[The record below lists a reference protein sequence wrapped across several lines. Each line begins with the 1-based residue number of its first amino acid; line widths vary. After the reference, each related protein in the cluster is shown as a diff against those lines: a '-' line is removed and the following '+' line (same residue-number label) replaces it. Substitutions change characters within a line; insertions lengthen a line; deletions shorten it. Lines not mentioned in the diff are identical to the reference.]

1 MELVARSKP
10 LEARHFGYGVLQ
22 HVVAKRWREFSSDEK
37 TQLAKMCYEKL
48 SEISSSSD
56 DGTPGLPQTAEPFVL
71 KSKVAS
77 LMAQVVRQ
85 QGADV
90 WIALV
95 PDLALGAASE
105 NPALAEV
112 SCLTTRYVAEDV
124 AVHNEDIIGGRM
136 KELLFGLTSTLP
148 QTLPAL
154 YRSLEVRMRQSSS
167 RLFFSRLDFFFSVR
181 SRPSARPR
189 VAYDETT
196 FKDQPSEHP
205 SCGLLFNSLAEATR
219 ARGRESGRVSLSAT
233 LRSALDVFFFQ
244 PHSVVFFQSDSGCR
258 VPTTDAFFPT
268 TTDPLRRGH
277 ALRRGRQRRGRQG
290 ALRRGLRG
298 AGRRRDVRRVGAAG
312 AAVSLRSPGRVRP
325 LSERGGVPR
334 AGVRGFKARR
344 AQAARRRG
352 EQRAERDSR

>member
-1 MELVARSKP
+1 
-10 LEARHFGYGVLQ
+10 
-22 HVVAKRWREFSSDEK
+22 
-37 TQLAKMCYEKL
+37 
-48 SEISSSSD
+48 
-56 DGTPGLPQTAEPFVL
+56 
-71 KSKVAS
+71 
-77 LMAQVVRQ
+77 MAQVVRQ

-154 YRSLEVRMRQSSS
+154 YRSLEVRMRQSLS
-167 RLFFSRLDFFFSVR
+167 RLFFSHTDFFFSVR
-181 SRPSARPR
+181 SRLTARPR

-219 ARGRESGRVSLSAT
+219 ARGRESGRVSL
-233 LRSALDVFFFQ
+233 
-244 PHSVVFFQSDSGCR
+244 
-258 VPTTDAFFPT
+258 
-268 TTDPLRRGH
+268 
-277 ALRRGRQRRGRQG
+277 
-290 ALRRGLRG
+290 
-298 AGRRRDVRRVGAAG
+298 
-312 AAVSLRSPGRVRP
+312 
-325 LSERGGVPR
+325 
-334 AGVRGFKARR
+334 
-344 AQAARRRG
+344 
-352 EQRAERDSR
+352 

>member
-1 MELVARSKP
+1 MT
-10 LEARHFGYGVLQ
+10 
-22 HVVAKRWREFSSDEK
+22 HVVSKRWREFSDDEK

-48 SEISSSSD
+48 GEISSVENSNAAGSD
-56 DGTPGLPQTAEPFVL
+56 DGTPRVPNSEPFVL

-154 YRSLEVRMRQSSS
+154 YRSLEVRRFHTS
-167 RLFFSRLDFFFSVR
+167 RLFFFRF
-181 SRPSARPR
+181 ARVFPR
-189 VAYDETT
+189 ARALPMT
-196 FKDQPSEHP
+196 KQPSRINHP
-205 SCGLLFNSLAEATR
+205 NIHHVVYFLTLLPRQR
-219 ARGRESGRVSLSAT
+219 ARADAKADESVCRR
-233 LRSALDVFFFQ
+233 RSAPLWMFFFFQ
-244 PHSVVFFQSDSGCR
+244 PHSIVFFQSDSGCR

-277 ALRRGRQRRGRQG
+277 ALRRGRQRHGRQG

-298 AGRRRDVRRVGAAG
+298 AGRRRDVRRVGTAG
-312 AAVSLRSPGRVRP
+312 AAVSLRSVGRVRP
-325 LSERGGVPR
+325 LSERRGVPR

-344 AQAARRRG
+344 AQEARRRG
-352 EQRAERDSR
+352 EQRAEHER

>member
-22 HVVAKRWREFSSDEK
+22 HVVAKRWREFSDEEK
-37 TQLAKMCYEKL
+37 TALAKMCYEKL
-48 SEISSSSD
+48 SEISSSNTAGSEN
-56 DGTPGLPQTAEPFVL
+56 GTPGVPQTAEPFVL

-154 YRSLEVRMRQSSS
+154 YRSLEVRMRQSLS
-167 RLFFSRLDFFFSVR
+167 RLFFSHTDFFFS
-181 SRPSARPR
+181 
-189 VAYDETT
+189 
-196 FKDQPSEHP
+196 
-205 SCGLLFNSLAEATR
+205 GSLASVR
-219 ARGRESGRVSLSAT
+219 A
-233 LRSALDVFFFQ
+233 
-244 PHSVVFFQSDSGCR
+244 P
-258 VPTTDAFFPT
+258 
-268 TTDPLRRGH
+268 
-277 ALRRGRQRRGRQG
+277 
-290 ALRRGLRG
+290 
-298 AGRRRDVRRVGAAG
+298 
-312 AAVSLRSPGRVRP
+312 
-325 LSERGGVPR
+325 
-334 AGVRGFKARR
+334 ARCL
-344 AQAARRRG
+344 
-352 EQRAERDSR
+352 

>member
-22 HVVAKRWREFSSDEK
+22 HVVAKRWREFSDEEK
-37 TQLAKMCYEKL
+37 TALAKMCYEKL

-95 PDLALGAASE
+95 PDLAIGAASE

-154 YRSLEVRMRQSSS
+154 YRSLEVRMRQSFSRLFFFFS
-167 RLFFSRLDFFFSVR
+167 RLFFS
-181 SRPSARPR
+181 
-189 VAYDETT
+189 
-196 FKDQPSEHP
+196 
-205 SCGLLFNSLAEATR
+205 GSLAFVR
-219 ARGRESGRVSLSAT
+219 A
-233 LRSALDVFFFQ
+233 
-244 PHSVVFFQSDSGCR
+244 P
-258 VPTTDAFFPT
+258 
-268 TTDPLRRGH
+268 
-277 ALRRGRQRRGRQG
+277 
-290 ALRRGLRG
+290 
-298 AGRRRDVRRVGAAG
+298 
-312 AAVSLRSPGRVRP
+312 
-325 LSERGGVPR
+325 
-334 AGVRGFKARR
+334 ARCL
-344 AQAARRRG
+344 
-352 EQRAERDSR
+352 

>member
-22 HVVAKRWREFSSDEK
+22 HVVAKRWREFSDEEK
-37 TQLAKMCYEKL
+37 TALAKMCYEKL
-48 SEISSSSD
+48 SEISSSNTAGSEN
-56 DGTPGLPQTAEPFVL
+56 GPNALPQTAEPFVL

-154 YRSLEVRMRQSSS
+154 YRSLEVRMRQSLSRLFFFFS
-167 RLFFSRLDFFFSVR
+167 RLFFS
-181 SRPSARPR
+181 
-189 VAYDETT
+189 
-196 FKDQPSEHP
+196 
-205 SCGLLFNSLAEATR
+205 GSLAFVR
-219 ARGRESGRVSLSAT
+219 A
-233 LRSALDVFFFQ
+233 
-244 PHSVVFFQSDSGCR
+244 P
-258 VPTTDAFFPT
+258 
-268 TTDPLRRGH
+268 
-277 ALRRGRQRRGRQG
+277 
-290 ALRRGLRG
+290 
-298 AGRRRDVRRVGAAG
+298 
-312 AAVSLRSPGRVRP
+312 
-325 LSERGGVPR
+325 
-334 AGVRGFKARR
+334 ARCL
-344 AQAARRRG
+344 
-352 EQRAERDSR
+352 

>member
-1 MELVARSKP
+1 MSVSLVAREKP
-10 LEARHFGYGVLQ
+10 LEARHFGYGVLT
-22 HVVAKRWREFSSDEK
+22 HVVSKRWREFSDDEK

-48 SEISSSSD
+48 GEISSVENSKAAGSD
-56 DGTPGLPQTAEPFVL
+56 DGTPRVPSSEPFVL

-154 YRSLEVRMRQSSS
+154 YRSLEVRS
-167 RLFFSRLDFFFSVR
+167 FSHVAAFFFSVR
-181 SRPSARPR
+181 SRFSARPR

-233 LRSALDVFFFQ
+233 LRSALDVFFF
-244 PHSVVFFQSDSGCR
+244 
-258 VPTTDAFFPT
+258 PTSLDCFFPIR
-268 TTDPLRRGH
+268 LGM
-277 ALRRGRQRRGRQG
+277 
-290 ALRRGLRG
+290 
-298 AGRRRDVRRVGAAG
+298 
-312 AAVSLRSPGRVRP
+312 SRS
-325 LSERGGVPR
+325 
-334 AGVRGFKARR
+334 
-344 AQAARRRG
+344 
-352 EQRAERDSR
+352 DD